1 MSTEQTAPAP
11 ERTMI
16 TSRREYV
23 DAVARVIGLA
33 RHEIRIFDPDLAD
46 LALNNE
52 EAARTLHQ
60 FFIRGRTQRLFI
72 AVHDTEDGDHSVS
85 VQCTLDE
92 EKEGILQVIYQDGK
106 FYNETSLTEIRGKI
120 EALAKSGTQLQLA

>member
-1 MSTEQTAPAP
+1 MCHPL
-11 ERTMI
+11 
-16 TSRREYV
+16 TSC
-23 DAVARVIGLA
+23 
-33 RHEIRIFDPDLAD
+33 
-46 LALNNE
+46 
-52 EAARTLHQ
+52 
-60 FFIRGRTQRLFI
+60 FI
-72 AVHDTEDGDHSVS
+72 AVHETEDGDHSVG